1 MSTVQLSTE
10 SIGEKLRKLRK
21 ENNLSL
27 RKVAALLDIDVA
39 ILSKM
44 ERGERRVTKEI
55 VKRLAIIYKYDLK
68 ELMVIYLSGKVLNE
82 VGNDELALKAL
93 QLAEEQIEYKV
104 FRKKDRT
111 AVIKKL
117 TEVIKRYEGIKK
129 AWIYGSF
136 SRKDDGP
143 KSDID
148 IAVQT
153 GKQFSYFDLAD
164 VQYHAE
170 KAVDRKVDIGFI
182 DAFKPHILEHVKPDL
197 KLIYEKG

>member
-21 ENNLSL
+21 ENSLSL

-182 DAFKPHILEHVKPDL
+182 DVFKPHILEHVKPDL

>member
-1 MSTVQLSTE
+1 M
-10 SIGEKLRKLRK
+10 
-21 ENNLSL
+21 
-27 RKVAALLDIDVA
+27 
-39 ILSKM
+39 
-44 ERGERRVTKEI
+44 
-55 VKRLAIIYKYDLK
+55 
-68 ELMVIYLSGKVLNE
+68 
-82 VGNDELALKAL
+82 
-93 QLAEEQIEYKV
+93 
-104 FRKKDRT
+104 
-111 AVIKKL
+111 
-117 TEVIKRYEGIKK
+117 IKRYEGIKK

>member
-44 ERGERRVTKEI
+44 ERGERRVTKEV

-182 DAFKPHILEHVKPDL
+182 DVFKPHILEHVKPDL

>member
-1 MSTVQLSTE
+1 MSTVQISTE

-21 ENNLSL
+21 EKSLSL

-117 TEVIKRYEGIKK
+117 TEVIRRYEGIKK

-153 GKQFSYFDLAD
+153 VKQFSYFDLAD

-182 DAFKPHILEHVKPDL
+182 DAFKPHILENIKPDL
-197 KLIYEKG
+197 KLIYEKR